1 MTHLHLHTHF
11 SFGLGV
17 SSPDALAIAAA
28 ERGQQALACTDT
40 NGVYGAIEFQR
51 ACDAAGVRPILG
63 AHLVTEDEETVAL
76 AKDEQGWGALCRAI
90 SAVHWSHGGTA
101 ERRNGGTAER
111 SDPRRLSAHMAADR
125 AGLILLSRDVVFLER
140 VAVASGTEDL
150 YAELIT
156 GKERHAVL
164 AAARRLGLP
173 AAVTNAAVMAHPED
187 WARHRLVRAI
197 HLNTTFSQ
205 LEDGTPDGRTGGRT
219 EHSARPPVR
228 PSAPRDAWLRPSA
241 DLVRLFPDCPEA
253 VHQTEAIAERCTY
266 RIPDGRV
273 VAPRLA
279 EPDESFRRL
288 RAYAYAGAERRYGI
302 VAPVTR
308 DRLEHELCII
318 GQKGFADYFLVVKDI
333 VEHGPTHCG
342 RGSVANSIVSYC
354 LGITHVEPLGAG
366 LLFER
371 FLNPERK
378 DPPDIDLDFPWD
390 ERDNVLAYVFR
401 TYPRPQA
408 AMVANHNC
416 FRLRGALREVAKVY
430 GRPAGEIREVTR
442 RIPGYED
449 QPLEEVLASHPNFR
463 ELELPPSW
471 GEFARMAA
479 PLVGMPRHLSVHP
492 GGVVIVPT
500 ALTDYVPIEP
510 AVKALADHPDLTV
523 PVIQFEKDGAED
535 AGLVKID
542 LLGNR
547 SLAVIRDA
555 IAAVHGHTGRL
566 IDYTSSDAG
575 EDPATRALFR
585 TGRTMGVFYTESPA
599 SRALCAKSRAESFD
613 LLVLN
618 TSIIRPASNRYIRTY
633 LERLHGAP
641 YQPLH
646 PVLRDTLAETFG
658 VMVYQEDVVNV
669 CAVFAG
675 MPLATADGLR
685 KSLSKKRPAKQ
696 LAGYAE
702 EFFAGAVALGREP
715 DTIKTVWEM
724 IMSFAGYS
732 FCKGHS
738 ASYIQVAQH
747 SCYLRAHYPAEFM
760 AAVLANGGG
769 FYHPFAYVAEAM
781 RMGLVVRPPDVNA
794 SEFRCTGR
802 GRELR
807 IGLQFVKGLSADG
820 AERLPAA
827 RGDRPYCSLFD
838 LRSRAGV
845 APDDLRALI
854 KVGALD
860 SIAGGW
866 TRPMMLWMID
876 AGQRAGTHETGVG
889 SGPPPETDWFS
900 SLPRRPRAQGVLRR
914 AQAAGGVRG
923 AGVRHRRPSDAAPGG
938 PARPL
943 PARPQHR
950 LAPPGRPP
958 RDDGRHAHYR
968 QAGPHPRGRADG
980 VRHLRRWRRA
990 DRDGAL
996 SAGLSRARPRPLRPG
1011 AVHLSGKSGG
1021 GVRGDHRHHYP
1032 PRPAGAGGRSIAQR
1046 VDHCGERTRFQR
1058 GSRPAPPIRGPSR
1071 GPPSCIGRTAGRR
1084 APWGPRRARTESAE
1098 TPVPTS
1104 LWSPAPND
1112 RSPACAKRTLRR
1124 PNGVWNVAR
1133 PSTAK
1138 RWVPEASVRMRSR
1151 TGPAGTVS
1159 GKATSASPVCGTEI
1173 TLSLEKCPTVMSS
1186 S

>member
-1 MTHLHLHTHF
+1 
-11 SFGLGV
+11 
-17 SSPDALAIAAA
+17 
-28 ERGQQALACTDT
+28 
-40 NGVYGAIEFQR
+40 
-51 ACDAAGVRPILG
+51 
-63 AHLVTEDEETVAL
+63 
-76 AKDEQGWGALCRAI
+76 
-90 SAVHWSHGGTA
+90 
-101 ERRNGGTAER
+101 
-111 SDPRRLSAHMAADR
+111 MAA
-125 AGLILLSRDVVFLER
+125 
-140 VAVASGTEDL
+140 ASGTRDL
-150 YAELIT
+150 YAELVP

-173 AAVTNAAVMAHPED
+173 AAATNAVVMAHPED

-197 HLNTTFSQ
+197 HLNSA
-205 LEDGTPDGRTGGRT
+205 LSELDDGTTVRRYDGSPSSPT
-219 EHSARPPVR
+219 ALPPYRPTAA
-228 PSAPRDAWLRPSA
+228 SRDSWLRPA
-241 DLVRLFPDCPEA
+241 DDIVRLFPDCPEA
-253 VHQTEAIAERCTY
+253 VREAEVIAERCEY
-266 RIPDGRV
+266 RIPIGRI

-288 RAYAYAGAERRYGI
+288 RAFAYAGAERRYGT

-308 DRLEHELCII
+308 ERLERELGII

-390 ERDNVLAYVFR
+390 ERDRVLAYVFR

-416 FRLRGALREVAKVY
+416 FRLRGALREVAKVH

-442 RIPGYED
+442 RIPIFED
-449 QPLEEVLASHPNFR
+449 EPLEELLATHPNFQG
-463 ELELPPSW
+463 LDLPPSW
-471 GEFARMAA
+471 RDFARMAA
-479 PLVGMPRHLSVHP
+479 LLVGVPRHLSVHP

-510 AVKALADHPDLTV
+510 AVKALVDYPDLTV

-555 IAAVHGHTGRL
+555 IAAVERNTGHR
-566 IDYTSSDAG
+566 IDYTTSDAG
-575 EDPATRALFR
+575 DDEATRALFR
-585 TGRTMGVFYTESPA
+585 TGQTMGVFYTESPA
-599 SRALCAKSRAESFD
+599 SRALCAKSRADTFD

-641 YQPLH
+641 YEPLH

-702 EFFAGAVALGREP
+702 EFFAGALALGRDPEI
-715 DTIKTVWEM
+715 IKKVWQM

-760 AAVLANGGG
+760 AAVLGNGGG

-781 RMGLVVRPPDVNA
+781 RMGLTVHPPDVNA
-794 SEFRCTGR
+794 SDFRCTGW
-802 GRELR
+802 GSEVR
-807 IGLQFVKGLSADG
+807 IGLQFVKGLSAEG
-820 AERLPAA
+820 AER
-827 RGDRPYCSLFD
+827 
-838 LRSRAGV
+838 
-845 APDDLRALI
+845 
-854 KVGALD
+854 
-860 SIAGGW
+860 
-866 TRPMMLWMID
+866 ML
-876 AGQRAGTHETGVG
+876 
-889 SGPPPETDWFS
+889 SG
-900 SLPRRPRAQGVLRR
+900 
-914 AQAAGGVRG
+914 
-923 AGVRHRRPSDAAPGG
+923 AAP
-938 PARPL
+938 
-943 PARPQHR
+943 
-950 LAPPGRPP
+950 
-958 RDDGRHAHYR
+958 
-968 QAGPHPRGRADG
+968 
-980 VRHLRRWRRA
+980 
-990 DRDGAL
+990 
-996 SAGLSRARPRPLRPG
+996 
-1011 AVHLSGKSGG
+1011 
-1021 GVRGDHRHHYP
+1021 
-1032 PRPAGAGGRSIAQR
+1032 
-1046 VDHCGERTRFQR
+1046 
-1058 GSRPAPPIRGPSR
+1058 
-1071 GPPSCIGRTAGRR
+1071 
-1084 APWGPRRARTESAE
+1084 
-1098 TPVPTS
+1098 
-1104 LWSPAPND
+1104 
-1112 RSPACAKRTLRR
+1112 
-1124 PNGVWNVAR
+1124 
-1133 PSTAK
+1133 
-1138 RWVPEASVRMRSR
+1138 
-1151 TGPAGTVS
+1151 
-1159 GKATSASPVCGTEI
+1159 
-1173 TLSLEKCPTVMSS
+1173 
-1186 S
+1186 